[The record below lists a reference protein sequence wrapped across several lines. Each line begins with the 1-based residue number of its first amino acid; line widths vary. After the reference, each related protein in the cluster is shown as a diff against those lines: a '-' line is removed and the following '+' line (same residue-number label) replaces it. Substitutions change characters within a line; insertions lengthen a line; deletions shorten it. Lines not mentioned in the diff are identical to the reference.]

1 MTSITLPFAFS
12 AIRLLRDPIARARA
26 WSARR
31 ELETWPDDCL
41 KDIGVS
47 RGEISFV
54 TAHGRAATQRGGAP
68 DKGGPADA
76 IR

>member
-1 MTSITLPFAFS
+1 MTSITLPIAFS
-12 AIRLLRDPIARARA
+12 AIRLLRQLIAGASA

-41 KDIGVS
+41 KDIGLS
-47 RGEISFV
+47 RGEISFA
-54 TAHGRAATQRGGAP
+54 TAHGRAATQQGGSP
-68 DKGGPADA
+68 DNGGPADA

>member
-1 MTSITLPFAFS
+1 MTSITLPLAFS
-12 AIRLLRDPIARARA
+12 AIRLLRQPIARARA

-41 KDIGVS
+41 KDIGLS

-54 TAHGRAATQRGGAP
+54 TAHGRTTTQQGGS

>member
-1 MTSITLPFAFS
+1 MTNITLPTAFS
-12 AIRLLRDPIARARA
+12 AIRLLSKPIARARA

-68 DKGGPADA
+68 NKGGLADA